1 MVLGRF
7 GFRWVVGLV
16 VGALLVVGCALVPM
30 VNKAQ
35 QESQASKGLRDLR
48 VPMVNKDLRVRRGLR
63 VPMVNK
69 DLRVPMVNK
78 DLRVRRACGPTG
90 PAGAD
95 GERRPAV
102 RRGLRDPRAIPVTLR
117 ACGARGLRA
126 RRGPRVRADRLM
138 VRHVRLLGALSGR
151 WCRVSTPT
159 VCWPLTA

>member
-1 MVLGRF
+1 MLVWSSVRCWW
-7 GFRWVVGLV
+7 WV
-16 VGALLVVGCALVPM
+16 ALVPM

-35 QESQASKGLRDLR
+35 QESQANKGLQVRRGLR
-48 VPMVNKDLRVRRGLR
+48 VSMVNKDLRVRRGLR

-69 DLRVPMVNK
+69 DLRV
-78 DLRVRRACGPTG
+78 
-90 PAGAD
+90 
-95 GERRPAV
+95 
-102 RRGLRDPRAIPVTLR
+102 RRGLRDPRAIPVTLVL
-117 ACGARGLRA
+117 RGLRV